1 MTRSYGM
8 IFFFFCQWTIRFTL
22 NFVSTFNTH
31 KPTNI
36 YCGTWYVY
44 IFAEFLFLK
53 ISQIAPKKL
62 EEKATEKEGENSRKI
77 NCPLSPSDTI
87 TAEKLEHQLLPPG
100 SRWKITFLLR
110 WENGLCFQVFGVW
123 IHSPLG
129 HWNCC
134 SKALITEILKLPF
147 FLVYWLGEIDFSWN
161 LFYLCVACSGL
172 EASRPLL
179 WDGEKT
185 QGTHSLLSLSS
196 SSGVSWNRFKGL
208 DLIECLKNYGQR
220 FMTLYR
226 RKRSRSSP
234 RKRNAKKKNS
244 CLRRPYK

>member
-87 TAEKLEHQLLPPG
+87 TAGMGRAAFYLGVWVEFQDHSMVSIEAILG
-100 SRWKITFLLR
+100 NSFI
-110 WENGLCFQVFGVW
+110 NGLWDESSNSQ
-123 IHSPLG
+123 LG
-129 HWNCC
+129 LFCYH
-134 SKALITEILKLPF
+134 
-147 FLVYWLGEIDFSWN
+147 LGKSVERS
-161 LFYLCVACSGL
+161 
-172 EASRPLL
+172 
-179 WDGEKT
+179 
-185 QGTHSLLSLSS
+185 QHSLAIL
-196 SSGVSWNRFKGL
+196 G
-208 DLIECLKNYGQR
+208 I
-220 FMTLYR
+220 
-226 RKRSRSSP
+226 
-234 RKRNAKKKNS
+234 
-244 CLRRPYK
+244 